1 MGAKEGHGGPEIRE
15 HSVPVCK
22 EEEEGKCEFKF
33 KRAERN
39 VQTETQSRRQI
50 RLTHT
55 DARHSQ
61 VPMSPLV
68 L

>member
-1 MGAKEGHGGPEIRE
+1 MDPRFESIRSQSAKKN
-15 HSVPVCK
+15 S
-22 EEEEGKCEFKF
+22 EGKCEFKF

-39 VQTETQSRRQI
+39 VQTETQSKANQTDAHRRA
-50 RLTHT
+50 